1 MNLETKQ
8 KLQSIENMQVKNE
21 KNNGLQRAF

>member
-8 KLQSIENMQVKNE
+8 KLQSIENMQVKTE
-21 KNNGLQRAF
+21 KNNSFQRAF